1 MAEKAGVFICTG
13 YGIAEA
19 LDIDAL
25 CKVVTKE
32 CKVPFCKTV
41 PFCDTQGLESIV
53 EDIKKEGLRRVVI
66 AGISPRLYPGTVFPE
81 GVLVEKVALREH
93 VVWCQPAGE
102 EDTQMLAE
110 DYLRM
115 YITKVQ
121 KMEPLQAFVAD
132 EPIDKTILVVGG
144 GITGITA
151 ALEAAKAG
159 YSVRLVE
166 KSDRLGGWLA
176 KQYKSIPLRPPYRE
190 LEDTGVNALIAE
202 LEGHPQIKVYK
213 SAITAGI
220 EGAPGLFDVTLKSST
235 NGTAG
240 GEVLDK
246 FRVGAIVQATGWKP
260 AEPRDNLPY
269 GRVEDVI
276 RNVDLEDMIRETGR
290 ITRPSDGREVKSIAF
305 LQCGGSRKKE
315 HHSYC
320 SSICCLTSLKQALY
334 LRQRH
339 EDAKAYI
346 FYEFLRTPGQYEDF
360 YRRVQEEPGIF
371 LTRGEVTD
379 VARDGDGRLIVTAGD
394 TMPGS
399 RIEVVVDLVVLAAGM
414 VPNAADGEAIRALK
428 DARVRQVKGES
439 ETQRKEAGEMAERL
453 KHHEGTEILNL
464 GYRQGPDLPALEYGF
479 PDSHFICFPYES
491 RRTGIYPAGT
501 VRQPMDGMGSREDA
515 AGAAMKAIQCVEMTS
530 RGEAVHPR
538 AGDKSYPSFFL
549 QRCTQCKRCTEE
561 CPFGVLNEDEKGTPL
576 LRATRCRRCG
586 ICLGACPERIVSFK
600 DYSVDIVASMIK
612 AIEVPDEADEKPR
625 ILALLCENDAF
636 PALDIVGQHRLRINP
651 YVRVIPVRCLG
662 SVNTVWISEALSKG
676 YDGVVL
682 IGCKYGDDYQ
692 CHFIKGSELATT
704 RGENIREKLQQMA
717 MESERVEIH
726 QLEIAEYER
735 LPEIFDKFMEVI
747 DEFGMN
753 PFKGM

>member
-1 MAEKAGVFICTG
+1 MGEKTGVFICTG

-25 CKVVTKE
+25 CEVVTKE
-32 CKVPFCKTV
+32 RKVPFCKTV
-41 PFCDTQGLESIV
+41 PFCDAQGLESIV

-66 AGISPRLYPGTVFPE
+66 AGISARKYPGTVFPE

-121 KMEPLQAFVAD
+121 KMEPLQAFASD

-144 GITGITA
+144 GITGITS

-176 KQYKSIPLRPPYRE
+176 KQHKSIPLRPPYRD
-190 LEDTGVNALIAE
+190 LEDTGVNALITE

-213 SAITAGI
+213 SAATAGI
-220 EGAPGLFDVTLKSST
+220 KGAPGLFDVTLKASA

-240 GEVLDK
+240 GEVLDE
-246 FRVGAIVQATGWKP
+246 FRVGAIVQATGWKT

-269 GRVEDVI
+269 GRLEDVI
-276 RNVDLEDMIRETGR
+276 LNVDLEDIIRETGR

-334 LRQRH
+334 LRQLH

-346 FYEFLRTPGQYEDF
+346 FYEFLRTPGHYEDF
-360 YRRVQEEPGIF
+360 YRRVQEEPGVF
-371 LTRGEVTD
+371 FTRGEVTD
-379 VARDGDGRLIVTAGD
+379 VVRDGDGRLIVTASD
-394 TMPGS
+394 TMAGS
-399 RIEVVVDLVVLAAGM
+399 RIEVVVDMVVLAAGM

-428 DARVRQVKGES
+428 DARDRQARGES
-439 ETQRKEAGEMAERL
+439 ETQRKEAGETVERL
-453 KHHEGTEILNL
+453 KHHEGKEILNL

-586 ICLGACPERIVSFK
+586 ICLGACPERIISFK
-600 DYSVDIVASMIK
+600 DYSVEIVASMIK

-662 SVNTVWISEALSKG
+662 SVNSVWVTEAISKG
-676 YDGVVL
+676 YDGVIL

-704 RGENIREKLQQMA
+704 RGGNIREKLEQMA

>member
-25 CKVVTKE
+25 SKVVTTE

-53 EDIKKEGLRRVVI
+53 EDIEKEGLRRVVI
-66 AGISPRLYPGTVFPE
+66 AGISPRRYPGTVFPE

-115 YITKVQ
+115 YIAKVQ

-190 LEDTGVNALIAE
+190 LEDTGANALIAE
-202 LEGHPQIKVYK
+202 LEGHPQVKVYK
-213 SAITAGI
+213 SATTAGI
-220 EGAPGLFDVTLKSST
+220 DGAPGLFDVTLKSST

-276 RNVDLEDMIRETGR
+276 RNVDLEEMVRETGR

-334 LRQRH
+334 LRQSH

-379 VARDGDGRLIVTAGD
+379 VVRDGDGRLIVNAGD

-414 VPNAADGEAIRALK
+414 VPNAADGEAIRTLK
-428 DARVRQVKGES
+428 EARDRQVKGES

-464 GYRQGPDLPALEYGF
+464 GYRP
-479 PDSHFICFPYES
+479 
-491 RRTGIYPAGT
+491 
-501 VRQPMDGMGSREDA
+501 
-515 AGAAMKAIQCVEMTS
+515 GA
-530 RGEAVHPR
+530 
-538 AGDKSYPSFFL
+538 
-549 QRCTQCKRCTEE
+549 
-561 CPFGVLNEDEKGTPL
+561 
-576 LRATRCRRCG
+576 
-586 ICLGACPERIVSFK
+586 
-600 DYSVDIVASMIK
+600 
-612 AIEVPDEADEKPR
+612 
-625 ILALLCENDAF
+625 
-636 PALDIVGQHRLRINP
+636 
-651 YVRVIPVRCLG
+651 
-662 SVNTVWISEALSKG
+662 
-676 YDGVVL
+676 
-682 IGCKYGDDYQ
+682 
-692 CHFIKGSELATT
+692 
-704 RGENIREKLQQMA
+704 
-717 MESERVEIH
+717 
-726 QLEIAEYER
+726 
-735 LPEIFDKFMEVI
+735 
-747 DEFGMN
+747 
-753 PFKGM
+753 